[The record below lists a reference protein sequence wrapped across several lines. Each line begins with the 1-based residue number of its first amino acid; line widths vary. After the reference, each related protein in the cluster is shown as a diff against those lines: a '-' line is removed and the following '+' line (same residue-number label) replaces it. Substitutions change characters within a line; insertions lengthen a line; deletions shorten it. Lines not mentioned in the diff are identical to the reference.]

1 MKQSVWQLTRGLT
14 SAEYDAA
21 LDGKFITYTIDAR
34 GDHYDLDAFDDFN
47 DAALAIGDENY
58 AAHVVSDCG
67 IVAIGIRF

>member
-34 GDHYDLDAFDDFN
+34 GDH
-47 DAALAIGDENY
+47 
-58 AAHVVSDCG
+58 
-67 IVAIGIRF
+67 